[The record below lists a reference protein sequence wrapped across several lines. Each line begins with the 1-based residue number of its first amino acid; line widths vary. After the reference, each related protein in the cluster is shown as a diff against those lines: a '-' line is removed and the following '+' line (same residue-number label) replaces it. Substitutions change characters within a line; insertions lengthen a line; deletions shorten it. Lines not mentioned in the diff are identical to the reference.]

1 MLEADLAANRLSPIL
16 TYFDSKGVWLTYVIL
31 LFLGHLV
38 VLSIPHVSVG
48 MLFIFSSFSFKFQ
61 STIYFLGTSWT
72 LTNVL
77 HNAIMWMLLHWEKGA
92 PHELLDQGK
101 ARRLTQWEQ
110 LGGRSGRTPGHWTPT
125 KKFLF
130 IVPCVLF
137 ILASFYSMFSPIHF
151 VINTAALII
160 LGILPKLPALHR
172 FRLFGINKY

>member
-1 MLEADLAANRLSPIL
+1 
-16 TYFDSKGVWLTYVIL
+16 
-31 LFLGHLV
+31 
-38 VLSIPHVSVG
+38 
-48 MLFIFSSFSFKFQ
+48 
-61 STIYFLGTSWT
+61 
-72 LTNVL
+72 
-77 HNAIMWMLLHWEKGA
+77 MLLHWEKGS

-101 ARRLTQWEQ
+101 SRRLTQWEQ

-137 ILASFYSMFSPIHF
+137 ILASFYSMYSPIHF
-151 VINTAALII
+151 VINTAALLI